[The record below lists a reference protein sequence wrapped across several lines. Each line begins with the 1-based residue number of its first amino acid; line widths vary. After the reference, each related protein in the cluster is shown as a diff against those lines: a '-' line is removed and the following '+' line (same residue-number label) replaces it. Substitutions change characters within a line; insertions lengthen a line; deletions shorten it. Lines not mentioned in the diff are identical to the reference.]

1 MQKPSFTPQQRK
13 VMAVASAA
21 FMTEGIRQVTMDDL
35 AKRLTM
41 SKRTL
46 YELFTDKEALL
57 LACVIDAEVKTKK
70 RHEAFKKTTDNVLE
84 YILLCFDDQLKHLKG
99 QSLAYVDDM
108 RKYTSVVEHVE
119 KHRSSH
125 VDEAVA
131 FLKRGVEQGM
141 FRPEIDY
148 AVFYNLTFRLMA
160 MLSTQPYFRAM
171 SMEDIFMNIAVISL
185 RGCCTEKGNLLIDKF
200 LSTYSTDDAQ

>member
-1 MQKPSFTPQQRK
+1 MQNPTFTPQQRK

-21 FMTEGIRQVTMDDL
+21 FMKEGVRQVTMDDL
-35 AKRLTM
+35 AKRLVM

-57 LACVIDAEVKTKK
+57 LACVMDAEAKSKK
-70 RHEAFKKTTDNVLE
+70 RHEAFKKSTDNVLE
-84 YILLCFDDQLKHLKG
+84 YILLCFDDQLKLLKG
-99 QSLAYVDDM
+99 QSLSFVADM
-108 RKYTSVVEHVE
+108 QKYPAVAEHVE
-119 KHRSSH
+119 KHRASH

-131 FLKRGVEQGM
+131 FLKQGVEQGM

-148 AVFYNLTFRLMA
+148 GIFYNLTFRLMS

-171 SMEDIFMNIAVISL
+171 TMEDIFMNVAVISL

-200 LSTYSTDDAQ
+200 LSTYSADDAQ